1 MTSVFLKSSGEL
13 TVRPLLFEFQVGTRG
28 PSTFIRVSSGEP
40 AVRPLSHELD
50 QWFQVQLVVAQES
63 CSLSAEW
70 GTHGPSIRL
79 KGSAITKCNA
89 WSLVK

>member
-13 TVRPLLFEFQVGTRG
+13 TVRPLSLELQVGTRG

-50 QWFQVQLVVAQES
+50 QWFQVQLAVA
-63 CSLSAEW
+63 LRIM
-70 GTHGPSIRL
+70 TL
-79 KGSAITKCNA
+79 
-89 WSLVK
+89 